1 MPADICDKRDV
12 AKSLKILGKSANWIH
27 SSIYSIEHFLRNPIA
42 HGAGYAICVGTLF
55 LFLVCLPVTALR
67 SQNIMPFMPPAS
79 TVSTLLFGVVIVA
92 ALYFGREVLVPIAL
106 AILMSFVLAPLVR
119 ILHGWRVPR
128 IVAVIFVVLVAF
140 AAIFAIGAVMLAQ
153 VNQLAGDLPRYQ
165 STLREKIQSLRGV
178 TGGGSGTLEKAAEV
192 LEDLGEELKN
202 PASTGKPR
210 TGNSRAG
217 EPGAPIPVEIR
228 QPTPSA
234 LQTIGVLITPLIS
247 PLATTGIVFILV
259 IFILL
264 YREDLRNRVVR
275 LAGVKDLQ
283 RTTAALD
290 DAGQRLS
297 RLFLTQFA
305 LNAAFGIVIGV
316 GLFFIGVPSAPLWGI
331 LAMVLRFVP
340 YIGAVI
346 AAIFPLVLA
355 AAVGPDWSM
364 VIWTA
369 ILFAVVEPL
378 TGHVIEP
385 LVTGHSSG
393 LSPVA
398 VVAAA
403 VFWTWLW
410 GPIGLVLATPL
421 TVCLMVIGR
430 HVDRLKFLDVMFGDE
445 PVLTPTEL
453 VYQRM
458 LAGDAVET
466 ADQAELYLQQDTL
479 QSFYENVLVQS
490 LRLAHSDFERGEVEE
505 ERLARMRRVA
515 AEIIDDLDV
524 HKDVTPKPPKDESLT
539 GGIATS
545 ADAKSS
551 PDEPA
556 ARDLAP
562 GWQGDSPVLCVPG
575 HGPLDDTLALIVAQ
589 LVRRHGLGARAAAA
603 NALSMTRIFSLETE
617 GVALVCV
624 CYLAAR
630 PAEIRYAIKRLRRG
644 FPEAIVMVC
653 LPGQGEG
660 EGDQPL
666 ALSEDIAVV
675 RSLSSTV
682 QEILEISRF
691 ASQEN
696 HVPRKTESEGM
707 AQTRAIADRR
717 P

>member
-1 MPADICDKRDV
+1 
-12 AKSLKILGKSANWIH
+12 
-27 SSIYSIEHFLRNPIA
+27 
-42 HGAGYAICVGTLF
+42 
-55 LFLVCLPVTALR
+55 
-67 SQNIMPFMPPAS
+67 MPPAS
-79 TVSTLLFGVVIVA
+79 TISTLLFGVVIVA

-119 ILHGWRVPR
+119 FLHGWRVPR
-128 IVAVIFVVLVAF
+128 SVAVIFVVLVSF

-153 VNQLAGDLPRYQ
+153 MNQLAGDLPRYQ

-178 TGGGSGTLEKAAEV
+178 TGGSGTLEKAAEV

-202 PASTGKPR
+202 PANAGKSR
-210 TGNSRAG
+210 TGTSRTG

-297 RLFLTQFA
+297 RLFLTQLA
-305 LNAAFGIVIGV
+305 LNAAFGIVIGT
-316 GLFFIGVPSAPLWGI
+316 GLFLIGVPSAPLWGI

-369 ILFAVVEPL
+369 LLFVIVEPL
-378 TGHVIEP
+378 TGHVVEP

-421 TVCLMVIGR
+421 TVCLMVVGR
-430 HVDRLKFLDVMFGDE
+430 HVDRLKFLDVIFGDE

-466 ADQAELYLQQDTL
+466 ADQAELYLKREPL

-490 LRLAHSDFERGEVEE
+490 LRLAHADFERGDVEE
-505 ERLARMRRVA
+505 DRLVRMRSVA
-515 AEIIDDLDV
+515 AEIIDDLAAHEDA
-524 HKDVTPKPPKDESLT
+524 TPKPSNDET
-539 GGIATS
+539 VPGGLPPS
-545 ADAKSS
+545 AVADGS
-551 PDEPA
+551 PDKPA
-556 ARDLAP
+556 ATDLAP
-562 GWQGDSPVLCVPG
+562 GWQGADAVLCIPG

-589 LVRRHGLGARAAAA
+589 LVRRHGLGARAEAA
-603 NALSMTRIFSLETE
+603 NALSMTRIFSLGTE

-630 PAEIRYAIKRLRRG
+630 PAEIRYSVKRLRRR
-644 FPEAIVMVC
+644 FPDAIVMVC

-666 ALSEDIAVV
+666 ALSDDITVV

-682 QEILEISRF
+682 QEILQISQF
-691 ASQEN
+691 ASQEDKAEAEN
-696 HVPRKTESEGM
+696 EG
-707 AQTRAIADRR
+707 AFARSPVAPVR
-717 P
+717 

>member
-1 MPADICDKRDV
+1 
-12 AKSLKILGKSANWIH
+12 
-27 SSIYSIEHFLRNPIA
+27 
-42 HGAGYAICVGTLF
+42 
-55 LFLVCLPVTALR
+55 VTAIR
-67 SQNIMPFMPPAS
+67 SSPILPFIPPAS
-79 TVSTLLFGVVIVA
+79 TLSTLLFGVVIVA
-92 ALYFGREVLVPIAL
+92 ALYFGREVLVPVAL
-106 AILMSFVLAPLVR
+106 AVLMSFVLAPLVR

-128 IVAVIFVVLVAF
+128 SVAVIFVVLISF
-140 AAIFAIGAVMLAQ
+140 AAIFAIGAVMFGQ
-153 VNQLAGDLPRYQ
+153 MNQLAGDLPRYQ
-165 STLREKIQSLRGV
+165 STLREKIQSVRGV
-178 TGGGSGTLEKAAEV
+178 TGGSGTLEKAAEV

-202 PASTGKPR
+202 PSSTGKPR
-210 TGNSRAG
+210 TGNSRTG

-228 QPTPSA
+228 HPTPSA
-234 LQTIGVLITPLIS
+234 LQTIGALMTPLLS

-290 DAGQRLS
+290 EAGQRLS
-297 RLFLTQFA
+297 RLFLTQLG
-305 LNAAFGIVIGV
+305 LNAAFGMVIGA
-316 GLFFIGVPSAPLWGI
+316 GLFLIGVPSAPLWGI

-385 LVTGHSSG
+385 LLTGHSSG

-466 ADQAELYLQQDTL
+466 ADQAELYLQQDSL

-490 LRLAHSDFERGEVEE
+490 LRLAHTDFERGDVDE
-505 ERLARMRRVA
+505 ERLARMRSVA
-515 AEIIDDLDV
+515 AEIVDDLSV
-524 HKDVTPKPPKDESLT
+524 HKDLTPKPSKDESST
-539 GGIATS
+539 DAIAN
-545 ADAKSS
+545 AKVS
-551 PDEPA
+551 PDEPTN
-556 ARDLAP
+556 RNLAP

-589 LVRRHGLGARAAAA
+589 LVRRHGLGSRAEAA

-617 GVALVCV
+617 GVALICV

-630 PAEIRYAIKRLRRG
+630 PAEIRYAIKRLRRR

-660 EGDQPL
+660 EADQPL
-666 ALSEDIAVV
+666 AVSEDIAVV

-691 ASQEN
+691 ASQDD
-696 HVPRKTESEGM
+696 KAAKQSEKM
-707 AQTRAIADRR
+707 APA
-717 P
+717 